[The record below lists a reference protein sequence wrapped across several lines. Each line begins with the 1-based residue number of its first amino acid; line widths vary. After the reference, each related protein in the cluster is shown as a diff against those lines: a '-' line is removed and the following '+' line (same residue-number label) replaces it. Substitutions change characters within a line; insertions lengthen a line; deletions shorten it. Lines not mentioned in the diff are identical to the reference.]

1 MILSIREH
9 YNRRLDEAFV
19 GIQGIRKIV
28 DDVVVFDKDNNSMW
42 NTSERSCTT
51 VKTQEFL

>member
-1 MILSIREH
+1 M
-9 YNRRLDEAFV
+9 DEAFV